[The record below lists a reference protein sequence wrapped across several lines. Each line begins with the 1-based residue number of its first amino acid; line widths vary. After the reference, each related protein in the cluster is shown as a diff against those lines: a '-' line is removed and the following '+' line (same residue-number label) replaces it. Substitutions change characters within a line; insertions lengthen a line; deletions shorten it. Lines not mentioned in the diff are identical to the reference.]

1 MLQKEIN
8 ISDYNYFL
16 SEEKIAKYPLNERD
30 KSKLLVYEKSNIYK
44 KVFNEIP
51 DFFGKDDLLVFNE
64 TKVIQARMEFE
75 KETGAAIE
83 IFCLEPDFPSDY
95 ERIFQSKNECS
106 WKCSVG
112 NLKKWKSGKLYKI
125 LNSEKGD
132 FILSAEKISH
142 DSISQRIQFQWD
154 NDFYSFGDIL
164 EIIGQTPIPPYLKRK
179 SELSD
184 KERYQTIYSKNKG
197 SVAAPTAGLH
207 FTEKVIS
214 EIQKKGTKTDYLTL
228 HVGAG
233 TFRPVKSE
241 NIESHEMHTEHF
253 IVSKYNLKNF
263 IEKSGKITATGT
275 TTVRSIES
283 LYWLGVKLITEND
296 TSFELKQWD
305 AYNLSQEISV
315 ENSLKALL
323 NYLKINNLENLQA
336 STQIIIAPGYKFK
349 IVNRLITNFHQ
360 PQSTLLLLVSAFIG
374 DDWKKVYN
382 YAVENNFRFL
392 SYGDSSIL
400 IP

>member
-253 IVSKYNLKNF
+253 IVSKYNLNNF

>member
-125 LNSEKGD
+125 LKSEKGD